1 MKKLGKVKVALL
13 SMAVCAGVIAAPVS
27 AVVNTP
33 GGPCPR
39 CGTESTYTT
48 SAGKQTVSVSICA
61 NHNGPHEHTLYGT
74 FYHWNCRYDGY
85 FDVFKKYQETCPYA

>member
-13 SMAVCAGVIAAPVS
+13 SMAVCAGVIATPVS
-27 AVVNTP
+27 AVVNIP

-48 SAGKQTVSVSICA
+48 TKTTQTVTVSRCDKKSGQHSHYQKI
-61 NHNGPHEHTLYGT
+61 TI
-74 FYHWNCRYDGY
+74 YHWDCRFDGY
-85 FDVFKKYQETCPYA
+85 FDVIHVDSDECLG